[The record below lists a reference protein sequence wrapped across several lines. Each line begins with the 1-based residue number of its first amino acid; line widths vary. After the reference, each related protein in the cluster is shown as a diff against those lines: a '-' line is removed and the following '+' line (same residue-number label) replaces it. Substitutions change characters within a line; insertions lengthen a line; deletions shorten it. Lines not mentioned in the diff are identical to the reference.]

1 MLDVVGIQ
9 LLEGGKVQYFL
20 TAGQPVKLDSL
31 CVVDTEHGPCMGRV
45 VKTKITL
52 PDAKETEP
60 LRRILRTA
68 QAKDLEQVRHNELL
82 EREAYKLC
90 RKLVL
95 DKALSMK
102 LVDVTYTLDSR
113 KAIFYFTSENRVDFR
128 ELVKELAH
136 ALKVKI
142 EMRQIGVRDEA
153 RRLGG
158 VGCCGQSL
166 CCCSFLKDFV
176 SVSIR
181 MAKDQNVSLNPTK
194 VSGICGRLMCC
205 LSYEYEG
212 PKAKTRKPDG
222 KPEGKPGGEK
232 ERTCAQAGTP
242 CPGCMPEPEAKI
254 KAEEPKT
261 PPRVERP
268 EKIAPAAAAETP
280 GAGAKTQPGGPGRE
294 RRWFRSR
301 HGKKPEGNGGG
312 GFRGQGQGQGGRGNN
327 PRPGGS
333 GPAGKKPQ

>member
-1 MLDVVGIQ
+1 MLDMVGIQ
-9 LLEGGKVQYFL
+9 LLEGGKVQYYL
-20 TAGQPVKLDSL
+20 TSGQPVKLDSL
-31 CVVDTEHGPCMGRV
+31 CVVETEHGPSMGRV
-45 VKTKITL
+45 VKTHITL
-52 PDAKETEP
+52 PDSKEPEP
-60 LRRILRTA
+60 LRRIIRSA
-68 QAKDLEQVRHNELL
+68 QPKDLEQIRHNEEL
-82 EREAYKLC
+82 EREAYRLC

-95 DKALSMK
+95 DKGLSMK
-102 LVDVTYTLDSR
+102 LVDVVYTLDAR

-212 PKAKTRKPDG
+212 PKAKTRKPG
-222 KPEGKPGGEK
+222 SEGKPGGEK
-232 ERTCAQAGTP
+232 EKACAQPGAP
-242 CPGCMPEPEAKI
+242 CPGCVPRQEGRAQVEEAKPG
-254 KAEEPKT
+254 A
-261 PPRVERP
+261 RP
-268 EKIAPAAAAETP
+268 EKTVAAPGGETP
-280 GAGAKTQPGGPGRE
+280 GGTNKNQPGGGPGRE

-301 HGKKPEGNGGG
+301 HGKKPEGSAGG
-312 GFRGQGQGQGGRGNN
+312 GFRGQGGRGN
-327 PRPGGS
+327 PPSS
-333 GPAGKKPQ
+333 GPGSAGKKA

>member
-1 MLDVVGIQ
+1 
-9 LLEGGKVQYFL
+9 
-20 TAGQPVKLDSL
+20 
-31 CVVDTEHGPCMGRV
+31 
-45 VKTKITL
+45 
-52 PDAKETEP
+52 
-60 LRRILRTA
+60 
-68 QAKDLEQVRHNELL
+68 
-82 EREAYKLC
+82 
-90 RKLVL
+90 VL

-268 EKIAPAAAAETP
+268 EKIAPAAAAAAETP

-301 HGKKPEGNGGG
+301 HAKKPEGNGGG

-327 PRPGGS
+327 PRPSGS

>member
-1 MLDVVGIQ
+1 
-9 LLEGGKVQYFL
+9 
-20 TAGQPVKLDSL
+20 
-31 CVVDTEHGPCMGRV
+31 
-45 VKTKITL
+45 
-52 PDAKETEP
+52 
-60 LRRILRTA
+60 
-68 QAKDLEQVRHNELL
+68 L
-82 EREAYKLC
+82 ERDAYRLC

-95 DKALSMK
+95 DKNLSMK
-102 LVDVTYTLDSR
+102 LVDVVYTLDAR

-212 PKAKTRKPDG
+212 PKAKTRKP
-222 KPEGKPGGEK
+222 EK
-232 ERTCAQAGTP
+232 ENEKTCAQPGAP
-242 CPGCMPEPEAKI
+242 CPGCAAGQEAKPS
-254 KAEEPKT
+254 AEEPKAS
-261 PPRVERP
+261 RP
-268 EKIAPAAAAETP
+268 EKAAPAAAVESNPA
-280 GAGAKTQPGGPGRE
+280 AAKVQPGGPGRE

-301 HGKKPEGNGGG
+301 HGKKPEGNAAG
-312 GFRGQGQGQGGRGNN
+312 GFRGQGGRGNN
-327 PRPGGS
+327 PRPS
-333 GPAGKKPQ
+333 GPGPAVKK